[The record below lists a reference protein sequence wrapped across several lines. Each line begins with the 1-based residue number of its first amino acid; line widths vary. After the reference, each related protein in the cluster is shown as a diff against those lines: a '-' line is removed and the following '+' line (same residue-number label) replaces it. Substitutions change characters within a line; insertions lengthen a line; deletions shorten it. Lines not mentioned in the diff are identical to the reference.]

1 MLCTAV
7 QVAAHPKAR
16 NRNVI
21 GRVIEGPV
29 LLQIWRVPNLKGTEA
44 NSAAAAPSG
53 GGPGPG
59 EQHEEDVCQSQ
70 GIGAGERVMESGS
83 GVAGL
88 AGKAY
93 SASELPSMVLGIC
106 LTGGVVWDCKWRP
119 GSGASDRCLTCA
131 SPLVLPLTCCE

>member
-16 NRNVI
+16 DRNVI

-29 LLQIWRVPNLKGTEA
+29 LLQIWRVPNLKSTEA
-44 NSAAAAPSG
+44 NPAAAAPSG
-53 GGPGPG
+53 GGPGG
-59 EQHEEDVCQSQ
+59 QHVEGVCQSQ
-70 GIGAGERVMESGS
+70 GGGAGERVVESGS

-106 LTGGVVWDCKWRP
+106 LTGGVVWDCNWRP
-119 GSGASDRCLTCA
+119 GSGASDR
-131 SPLVLPLTCCE
+131 